1 MSNRVTIGSLYPL
14 PARPAD
20 VRTSNGSSSA
30 GRTSDKPFEQML
42 QEQQR
47 QVKFS
52 HHAAQRIQ
60 QRGISMPPETMTKL
74 ASAVDQAASKGAVDS
89 LIVMPDVALI
99 VNVPNRTV
107 VTAMEHSQ
115 LSNTVFTQIDSAVIL
130 H

>member
-14 PARPAD
+14 PGRPAD
-20 VRTSNGSSSA
+20 VRTQTSNITI
-30 GRTSDKPFEQML
+30 GRTTDKPFEQVL
-42 QEQQR
+42 QQQQQ

-52 HHAAQRIQ
+52 QHAAQRIQ
-60 QRGISMPPETMTKL
+60 QRGIVMPPETMTKL

-107 VTAMEHSQ
+107 VTAMEYSQ

>member
-1 MSNRVTIGSLYPL
+1 MSNGVTIGSLYPL
-14 PARPAD
+14 PGRPAD
-20 VRTSNGSSSA
+20 VRTSSASSST

-42 QEQQR
+42 QEQQL
-47 QVKFS
+47 QLKFS
-52 HHAAQRIQ
+52 QHAAQRIQ
-60 QRGISMPPETMTKL
+60 QRGISIKPETMTKL

-115 LSNTVFTQIDSAVIL
+115 LANTVFTQIDSAVIL

>member
-14 PARPAD
+14 SGKLAEI
-20 VRTSNGSSSA
+20 RTQSNRSSA
-30 GRTSDKPFEQML
+30 GRTTEKPFEQML
-42 QEQQR
+42 QQHQQ

-52 HHAAQRIQ
+52 QHAAQRIQ
-60 QRGISMPPETMTKL
+60 QRGIVMPPETMTKL

-89 LIVMPDVALI
+89 LIVMPDMALI

-107 VTAMEHSQ
+107 ITAMEHSQ